1 MWWQIAVILLIDAIV
16 FGLIGFLCGYFSG
29 KVVDIRITN
38 RRIRNANNKRRNKKE
53 NRGTKKKSKAS
64 NA

>member
-1 MWWQIAVILLIDAIV
+1 MWWHIAVILLIDAII

-38 RRIRNANNKRRNKKE
+38 KRIRRRKIKKPYTRKKRK
-53 NRGTKKKSKAS
+53 
-64 NA
+64 